1 MESTYG
7 DRNHNRS
14 RPDYVREL
22 AALVEDTF
30 ARGGNLVIPC
40 FAVGRTQEMLYFFRQ
55 IKEQNLAPHF
65 PDFEVYLD
73 SPLAVEATHVFR
85 ENLWDCVDDEARALL
100 EKGINPLQFEGLHLS
115 VKKEESQAINLLQG
129 SHVILSASGMCEA
142 GRIRHHLKHNLW
154 RPECTVLFVGYQAVG
169 TLGRALVEGAQ
180 QVKLFGEPVQV
191 RAKIQV
197 LAGVSGPADQSGL
210 LRWAKGIQP
219 PPRQVFVVHG
229 DDAVCDEFAGLLS
242 RELGLRAEAP
252 YNGAEYDLLT
262 GRCLDAGNSTRIKKP
277 AATRKVSPVFQ
288 RLLNAGQRL
297 LAVIGRNESG
307 ANKDLAR
314 FADQINALCDK
325 WDR

>member
-1 MESTYG
+1 MLKNDNYDRVKLLSFADLG
-7 DRNHNRS
+7 D
-14 RPDYVREL
+14 E
-22 AALVEDTF
+22 
-30 ARGGNLVIPC
+30 RGSLIV
-40 FAVGRTQEMLYFFRQ
+40 
-55 IKEQNLAPHF
+55 
-65 PDFEVYLD
+65 
-73 SPLAVEATHVFR
+73 
-85 ENLWDCVDDEARALL
+85 
-100 EKGINPLQFEGLHLS
+100 
-115 VKKEESQAINLLQG
+115 
-129 SHVILSASGMCEA
+129 
-142 GRIRHHLKHNLW
+142 
-154 RPECTVLFVGYQAVG
+154 
-169 TLGRALVEGAQ
+169 VEGAQ

-191 RAKIQV
+191 RARIPV
-197 LAGVSGPADQSGL
+197 LAGVSGHADQSGL

-277 AATRKVSPVFQ
+277 AAARKVSPVFQ

-297 LAVIGRNESG
+297 LAVIGRNEGG